1 MLCSTQRSNN
11 LPSREPEGFNAIDAD
26 SRAGYQE
33 QTSSQRESENEEKS
47 ERVMTAPAYAV

>member
-1 MLCSTQRSNN
+1 MLCPTQRSNN